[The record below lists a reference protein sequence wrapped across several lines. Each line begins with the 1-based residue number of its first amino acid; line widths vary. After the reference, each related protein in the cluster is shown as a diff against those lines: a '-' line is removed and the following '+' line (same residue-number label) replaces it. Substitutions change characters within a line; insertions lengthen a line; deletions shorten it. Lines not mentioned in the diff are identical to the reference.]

1 MEGDKNCLI
10 SIEMSDEDVIHV
22 FTHSEWFN
30 EVWENSY
37 DSDNRNAMYLIEPL
51 YDPMDPRLIKH
62 PEMFKYIL
70 CVFDMDALIKYPYIK
85 RAIEHDEIK
94 KSWNKPEEEKVDETN

>member
-10 SIEMSDEDVIHV
+10 STEMSDEDVIHV